1 MPEPLSITTGVLSLL
16 TACVKIGVELKQFYD
31 GAALADTAVK
41 GLITD
46 VEGFAHVL
54 QLMKAT
60 LEQPY
65 VQTSLQSTGHIGN
78 HWRNISRS
86 IQDGTKT
93 LASLQATLEKVNK
106 SATVLDGA
114 RKHLRLKW
122 ASEEIAIFQHEIRS
136 YRDTLQLSLQ
146 TVILY

>member
-1 MPEPLSITTGVLSLL
+1 M
-16 TACVKIGVELKQFYD
+16 F
-31 GAALADTAVK
+31 
-41 GLITD
+41 
-46 VEGFAHVL
+46 
-54 QLMKAT
+54 
-60 LEQPY
+60 
-65 VQTSLQSTGHIGN
+65 LQSTGHIGN

-146 TVILY
+146 TVILCAYPDYAPSPRLADYRTGGIKLHTESQQ